1 MAQLYLKFEGKGHSA
16 DIDGTVERK
25 NYDKC
30 IAIDSFSF
38 AATHMGDRP
47 TLSQTDASIQG
58 NAVPMEIQISKVSAQ
73 ESPGLITCCL
83 KGTIIGKATIT
94 MDGSSDD
101 AVATPIMTYEMEPVV
116 VKSINQG
123 GGSGGG
129 AASIG
134 ESLSLSYDK
143 ITVTHVPSKKIATY
157 QQSTTAMK

>member
-16 DIDGTVERK
+16 DIDGTVERP
-25 NYDKC
+25 NYKAC

-38 AATHMGDRP
+38 GASHMGDRP
-47 TLSQTDASIQG
+47 TLSQADASIQG
-58 NAVPMEIQISKVSAQ
+58 NAQPGEIIVSKVAGQ
-73 ESPGLITCCL
+73 ESPGLLTCCL
-83 KGTIIGKATIT
+83 KGTIVGKATVT

-101 AVATPIMTYEMEPVV
+101 AVATPIMTYVMEPVV
-116 VKSINQG
+116 VKSITQG

-134 ESLSLSYDK
+134 ESVSLSYDK